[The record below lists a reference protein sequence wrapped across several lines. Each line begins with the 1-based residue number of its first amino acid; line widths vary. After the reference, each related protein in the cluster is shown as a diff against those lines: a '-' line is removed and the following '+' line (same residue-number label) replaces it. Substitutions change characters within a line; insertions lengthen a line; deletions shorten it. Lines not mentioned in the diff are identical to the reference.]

1 MSEKKI
7 TYKKTKFKIKKV
19 EDKAVMIDV
28 NGWSMRVRFEDGF
41 KPQSKNSFVGKLIEV
56 EYYGDIKNPQV
67 ETPIFKRL
75 KTL

>member
-1 MSEKKI
+1 
-7 TYKKTKFKIKKV
+7 
-19 EDKAVMIDV
+19 MIDV